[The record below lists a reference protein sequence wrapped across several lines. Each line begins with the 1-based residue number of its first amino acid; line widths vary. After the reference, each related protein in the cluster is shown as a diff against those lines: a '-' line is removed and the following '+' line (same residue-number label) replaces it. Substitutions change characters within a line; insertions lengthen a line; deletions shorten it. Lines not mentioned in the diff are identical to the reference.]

1 MNFNLS
7 EEQKLIQLMAREYAE
22 KALLPKATERDFKGH
37 FPKELLKDL
46 GVNGFLG
53 MLVDPMYGGS
63 GFSFFEYTLC
73 LVEIAKID
81 ASAAVMISV
90 NNSLVNTI
98 LTKYGSETQKKQWL
112 PKLCNG
118 TGLGAF
124 CLSEPE
130 AGSDASSLVTT
141 AKLST
146 RRIPHKRCKK
156 LGN

>member
-98 LTKYGSETQKKQWL
+98 LTKYGSETQKKHWL
-112 PKLCNG
+112 PKLCDG
-118 TGLGAF
+118 TGLACILFIGTRGRF
-124 CLSEPE
+124 Y
-130 AGSDASSLVTT
+130 ASSLVTT
-141 AKLST
+141 AIT
-146 RRIPHKRCKK
+146 RRIPHKR
-156 LGN
+156 